1 MNQQGSITDVLSG
14 KQALKFEVAMD
25 IKTIVILS
33 AALFVA
39 VLGAVIIA
47 RKVS

>member
-14 KQALKFEVAMD
+14 KQSLKFEISMDYKTVA
-25 IKTIVILS
+25 ILAVS
-33 AALFVA
+33 IFVA

-47 RKVS
+47 RKV